1 MNKKLEKTFDLPSM
15 EEALE
20 NQEQDNTGSNTN
32 DLGHDTS
39 KYKSGPEDLDHSTA
53 AAHAEL
59 EEATENEVAD
69 QNEVIKRA
77 LTTAEKIDK
86 ALPQVKDLQTHDV
99 DMDSYSGEAMKSYRE
114 LMDLGMN
121 SEARH
126 AGKFFEVAQ
135 TMMKNAIEAKNA
147 KADKKLR
154 MIELQL
160 KKQRVDQWDKRDGN
174 DQDVI
179 EGEGFVVG
187 DRNKLLDQLIEKVNQ
202 NDDKTEDKD
211 K

>member
-20 NQEQDNTGSNTN
+20 NQEQDDSTPQVN

-39 KYKSGPEDLDHSTA
+39 KYKSSADDLDRSSA

-59 EEATENEVAD
+59 EESEVAD
-69 QNEVIKRA
+69 EEQIIKRA

-86 ALPQVKDLQTHDV
+86 ALPQVKDLQTHDT

-202 NDDKTEDKD
+202 YDDKTEDKD

>member
-20 NQEQDNTGSNTN
+20 NQEQDDSTPQVN

-39 KYKSGPEDLDHSTA
+39 KYKSSADDLDRSSA

-59 EEATENEVAD
+59 EESEVAD
-69 QNEVIKRA
+69 EEQIIKRA

-86 ALPQVKDLQTHDV
+86 ALPQVKDLQTHDS
-99 DMDSYSGEAMKSYRE
+99 DEAIKSYRE

-160 KKQRVDQWDKRDGN
+160 KKQRVDQWDRRDGN